1 MTIDIFDVSVQGGVV
16 DPTAR
21 GALAV
26 RPPGFQGIQTFGER
40 MEMQVT
46 TGAAGSYTYELAME
60 LPARTALSVGSLSLI
75 SGQSRALSNPSSPG
89 CLASIGLVAAYADLD
104 VALSLAPVTWPL
116 VGNAVRLVTA
126 QSWATY
132 RREMQISDAIP
143 VTGVVRTDGGA
154 RPLAVARFAI
164 GAGSVALLGASGASL
179 DAWATRAAGSARLRV
194 NAAAADAR
202 TATAGWALTS
212 TGPMIGFVYGHL
224 GPIFNLMAVG
234 DSRVGG
240 QGAYISSNAL
250 TLAAESIN
258 AGNPRAWLSTANMGW
273 SGCTSAA
280 YVQNLKD
287 ALEAGIIPEV
297 LVFEIGTPNDSG
309 AASSLLTDAVVAGWR
324 SATIQILEL
333 CAAYKIAPIAM
344 TIYPL
349 NYAARQYGTSDQK
362 RVAYN
367 VAMTAE
373 LRAVGVPVADVAP
386 ALAGN
391 GGAVDGNGQQT
402 LNPAYADDGV
412 HANEAGKA
420 IEAALLQPLL
430 ENILR
435 GYL

>member
-1 MTIDIFDVSVQGGVV
+1 MAFDPDAQEIAGAAMVA
-16 DPTAR
+16 AR
-21 GALAV
+21 GALQV

-40 MEMQVT
+40 MEAQVT
-46 TGAAGSYTYELAME
+46 AGAAGSFTYELALE
-60 LPARTALSVGSLSLI
+60 LPARSALSVGSLSLI

-89 CLASIGLVAAYADLD
+89 CLASIGLAAAYADLD
-104 VALSLAPVTWPL
+104 TALSLAPVTWPL

-132 RREMQISDAIP
+132 RREMQVSDAIP
-143 VTGVVRTDGGA
+143 VSAVARTDGGV

-164 GAGSVALLGASGASL
+164 GAGNVALLGASTASF
-179 DAWATRAAGSARLRV
+179 DAWATRATGSARLRV
-194 NAAAADAR
+194 NSAAADVR
-202 TATAGWALTS
+202 TATTGWSLTS

-234 DSRVGG
+234 DSRIGG
-240 QGAYISSNAL
+240 QGAYIGSNAL

-258 AGNPRAWLSTANMGW
+258 ATNPRAWLSTINMGW

-287 ALEAGIIPEV
+287 ALEAGFIPEV

-309 AASSLLTDAVVAGWR
+309 VAANLLTDTVVAGWR
-324 SATIQILEL
+324 STTIQILEL

-367 VAMTAE
+367 TAMMAE
-373 LRAVGVPVADVAP
+373 LRAVGVPVADVAT

-402 LNPAYADDGV
+402 VNPAYADDGV
-412 HANEAGKA
+412 HTNEAGKA
-420 IEAALLQPLL
+420 VEAALLRPLL
-430 ENILR
+430 ATVLQ
-435 GYL
+435 GYI